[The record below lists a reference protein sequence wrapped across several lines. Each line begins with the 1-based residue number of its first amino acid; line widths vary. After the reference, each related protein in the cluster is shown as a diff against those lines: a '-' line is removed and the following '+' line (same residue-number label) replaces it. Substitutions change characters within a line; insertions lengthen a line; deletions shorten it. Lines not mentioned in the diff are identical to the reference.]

1 MGSTHTQST
10 AENFEINSNNLLN
23 FGKRK
28 LFFVRFFCFVKYYH
42 LFASLYLFIFGQVC
56 AVPPLLKSS
65 QIGFFSFL
73 VIQFN
78 LLDLVEK
85 AVLFIPTMP
94 LLLLLSTV
102 SNSFFGIHE
111 KVDF

>member
-1 MGSTHTQST
+1 MY
-10 AENFEINSNNLLN
+10 
-23 FGKRK
+23 K
-28 LFFVRFFCFVKYYH
+28 LVERFQFSASETESLCDLDFFFVRFFCFVKYYH